1 MPRFSPTYTWN
12 NPPLNNIN
20 EKITELLEK
29 GLTEGV
35 YPGAVLLVASH
46 GQINIIKV
54 VGNRSIIP
62 DVLPMKK
69 DTIFDLASLTKPLAT
84 TLAVMKLVDEARIG
98 LDEPLSGIIR
108 SFPPGDKKDLTVRSI
123 LCHCAG
129 LKDWM
134 PFYPDIINF
143 EEGLRK
149 SALRERIIEEP
160 LLYPP
165 GRQCLYSDL
174 GFMLLEWVVEEAS
187 GETLRDFVHEKFY
200 RPLGLKRTFLSKGD
214 TQFDRDEYAAT
225 EDCPW
230 RKRVIQGDVHDE
242 NAYAAGGYSGHAG
255 LFGTA
260 EEIFTIAD
268 MLKGHYLGKRNDF
281 FSPDIVREFF
291 TRQEIVKGSTWAMGW
306 DTPSAKDSSAGRF
319 ISANSVGHLGFT
331 GTSLWMD
338 LDKDV
343 IAIFLSNRIHP
354 GRDNVKIKPF
364 RPLLHDLVFYDASI
378 PGHIID

>member
-1 MPRFSPTYTWN
+1 MPRSSPTYTWN
-12 NPPLNNIN
+12 NFSK
-20 EKITELLEK
+20 KITELLEK
-29 GLTEGV
+29 GLIEGV
-35 YPGAVLLVASH
+35 YPGAILLVASH
-46 GQINIIKV
+46 GQINIIKA

-84 TLAVMKLVDEARIG
+84 TLSIMRLVDDGRIG
-98 LDEPLSGIIR
+98 LDESLSGIIG
-108 SFPPGDKKDLTVRSI
+108 SFPLRDKKDLTIRSI

-134 PFYPDIINF
+134 PFYLDIINF

-149 SALRERIIEEP
+149 RALRERIIEEP

-174 GFMLLEWVVEEAS
+174 GFMLLEWVAEEAS
-187 GETLRDFVHEKFY
+187 GQTLRDFVHGNFY
-200 RPLGLKRTFLSKGD
+200 KPLGLKRTFLSKGD
-214 TQFDRDEYAAT
+214 APYDREEFAAT

-230 RKRVIQGDVHDE
+230 RKRVIQGEVHDE

-260 EEIFTIAD
+260 EDVFVIAE
-268 MLKGHYLGKRNDF
+268 MLRGNYLGKRNDF

-291 TRQEIVKGSTWAMGW
+291 RRQEIVKGCTWALGW
-306 DTPSAKDSSAGRF
+306 DTPSEEGSSAGRY
-319 ISANSVGHLGFT
+319 ISANSIGHLGFS

-338 LDKDV
+338 LDKDMV
-343 IAIFLSNRIHP
+343 AIFLSNRIHP
-354 GRDNVKIKPF
+354 SRDNVRIKSF
-364 RPLLHDLVFYDASI
+364 RPILHNLIFREAPYSEE
-378 PGHIID
+378 PRES

>member
-1 MPRFSPTYTWN
+1 MRLKNFNKKLTD
-12 NPPLNNIN
+12 
-20 EKITELLEK
+20 LLK
-29 GLTEGV
+29 DGLREGI
-35 YPGAVLLVASH
+35 YPGAVLLVALH
-46 GQINIIKV
+46 GQINIIKA

-84 TLAVMKLVDEARIG
+84 TLAIMRLVDKARIG
-98 LDEPLSGIIR
+98 LDESISKIIR
-108 SFPPGDKKDLTVRSI
+108 SHPLGDKKDLTLRLI

-134 PFYPDIINF
+134 PFYKDIIHF

-149 SALRERIIEEP
+149 GALRERIIEEP

-165 GRQCLYSDL
+165 GKQCLYSDL
-174 GFMLLEWVVEEAS
+174 GFMLLEWVVEETS

-200 RPLGLKRTFLSKGD
+200 MPLGLKRTFLSKGD
-214 TQFDRDEYAAT
+214 TPFDREEFAAT

-230 RKRVIQGDVHDE
+230 RKRVIQGEVHDE

-260 EEIFTIAD
+260 EDVHIIAE

-281 FSPDIVREFF
+281 FSPEILREFF
-291 TRQEIVKGSTWAMGW
+291 RRQEIIKGATWAMGW
-306 DTPSAKDSSAGRF
+306 DTPSAEGSSAGRF
-319 ISANSVGHLGFT
+319 ISVNSVGHLGFT

-338 LDKDV
+338 LDQDMV
-343 IAIFLSNRIHP
+343 VIFLSNRIHP
-354 GRDNVKIKPF
+354 GRDNVKIKSF
-364 RPLLHDLVFYDASI
+364 RPLLHDLIFKEGSVSDT
-378 PGHIID
+378 ID